1 MLIRQDASML
11 MNANNSKVFRAV
23 KLSTSLQDH
32 VPVWAPDSGVGGL
45 DSGRTTSAVL
55 VYGSDLKNENHKPSS
70 IIALI
75 KHSNTVKI
83 Q

>member
-1 MLIRQDASML
+1 MPIKQDVSML
-11 MNANNSKVFRAV
+11 MNANSSKVFRAV
-23 KLSTSLQDH
+23 ELSTSLQNR
-32 VPVWAPDSGVGGL
+32 VQPVRGSRTTNSGC
-45 DSGRTTSAVL
+45 TTSAVL
-55 VYGSDLKNENHKPSS
+55 VFGSDLKNENHKPSS